1 MEIVA
6 IAESDL
12 ELVSQLYVDVFS
24 NPPWNEHWE
33 YNWAYERLNWVYR
46 SQGFMG
52 FVARNGD
59 RILGAIFGYSAPFQ
73 GKKGLIIVEFFVSN
87 DYQNR
92 GIGTRLL
99 KEIELELKSRKYNF
113 ISLLTNEDSSAK
125 SFYLKHNFKRDNK
138 LIFLRREI

>member
-1 MEIVA
+1 MKIVA
-6 IAESDL
+6 IAKADL
-12 ELVSQLYVDVFS
+12 ELVSQLYVSVFS

-33 YNWAYERLNWVYR
+33 YSWAYERLNWVYR

-59 RILGAIFGYSAPFQ
+59 RILGAILGYSAPFQ
-73 GKKGLIIVEFFVSN
+73 GKKEFIIVEFFVSN

-99 KEIELELKSRKYNF
+99 KEIELELKLRNYNF
-113 ISLLTNEDSSAK
+113 VSLLTNEDSSAK
-125 SFYLKHNFKRDNK
+125 SFYLKRDFKRDNK